1 MIILAAATT
10 LNNKPTY
17 IDATPAIVFV
27 AALLSLMLGVWA
39 GRINGVGK
47 GIEMSKTVCEARL
60 LGMNGYNFDYGS
72 E

>member
-1 MIILAAATT
+1 
-10 LNNKPTY
+10 
-17 IDATPAIVFV
+17 VFV
-27 AALLSLMLGVWA
+27 AAFLALMLGVWA
-39 GRINGVGK
+39 GQTSGVGK

>member
-1 MIILAAATT
+1 MVYSIAD
-10 LNNKPTY
+10 KPTY

-60 LGMNGYNFDYGS
+60 LGMRVYDLDYK
-72 E
+72 